1 MKSTFYLRVANCRRG
16 SLYLGDAVKVS
27 QADKTVRFQ
36 LFYLQTIISMTDIE
50 NPSHLL
56 ASALRRLL
64 SLRACNIGGQVI
76 AILAAVYYLEMSLP
90 IEPLVIILAS
100 LIAWSVLT
108 LFLFKQRNNITD
120 NLFFLQLSVDV
131 LALTAML
138 YFTGGATNPFAW
150 FLLVPHSI
158 ASTLL
163 SRRYVWLMALLTSLS
178 YTLIVFFYTPLVH
191 LGHQMEMG
199 MNDHFQDHVIG
210 MWIGFVLSTV
220 LMAHFVGGMAES
232 LRKRNAQVLRL
243 REQMFRDERLV
254 ALGTLATSAA
264 HELGTPLGTMDV
276 LTHELALVLEQAS
289 DTSVGK
295 KLIMIQGQIKRCKAV
310 LLSITKTAVD
320 YKYDSG
326 QLMTAEEYLDTVI
339 MQWKISNLDVG
350 FNFRIKG
357 KSPLPN
363 VISDTGL
370 TRALVNV
377 LDNAAQ
383 ASPHFVCLELDW
395 NADNLSIVISD
406 EGDGMAAEQL
416 DKLGKHPM
424 TSKEEGLGIGL
435 YLTKA
440 TIEKLGG
447 SIEWQN
453 RQLNGVEVSIKL
465 PLALKGI

>member
-1 MKSTFYLRVANCRRG
+1 
-16 SLYLGDAVKVS
+16 
-27 QADKTVRFQ
+27 
-36 LFYLQTIISMTDIE
+36 
-50 NPSHLL
+50 
-56 ASALRRLL
+56 
-64 SLRACNIGGQVI
+64 
-76 AILAAVYYLEMSLP
+76 
-90 IEPLVIILAS
+90 
-100 LIAWSVLT
+100 
-108 LFLFKQRNNITD
+108 
-120 NLFFLQLSVDV
+120 
-131 LALTAML
+131 
-138 YFTGGATNPFAW
+138 
-150 FLLVPHSI
+150 
-158 ASTLL
+158 
-163 SRRYVWLMALLTSLS
+163 
-178 YTLIVFFYTPLVH
+178 
-191 LGHQMEMG
+191 
-199 MNDHFQDHVIG
+199 
-210 MWIGFVLSTV
+210 
-220 LMAHFVGGMAES
+220 
-232 LRKRNAQVLRL
+232 
-243 REQMFRDERLV
+243 
-254 ALGTLATSAA
+254 
-264 HELGTPLGTMDV
+264 
-276 LTHELALVLEQAS
+276 
-289 DTSVGK
+289 
-295 KLIMIQGQIKRCKAV
+295 
-310 LLSITKTAVD
+310 
-320 YKYDSG
+320 
-326 QLMTAEEYLDTVI
+326 